1 MTDPVSDAQID
12 DLAGSLSK
20 WRQGRNPGTFRALQ
34 AAAAAGI
41 DVGSVDGGR
50 DLGRYA
56 HAVA

>member
-34 AAAAAGI
+34 AAAAA
-41 DVGSVDGGR
+41 VGSVDGGR